1 MYLSINQKKKMS
13 NNKTL
18 TNAIRFREPFAENY
32 TLISETKVKSAYFD
46 MQTTTKT
53 RWAFRVLKVEE
64 NGDAEIELFTIE
76 HLLVKTNN
84 ENLNDIISLN
94 QVFSRMYSEIR
105 VIIDVF
111 GTILKVIN
119 LQQIKD
125 KWEDTKTQ
133 LLKIQEQE
141 PALMALITINDE
153 IFAENNK
160 IRIAIEN
167 NEFFKHYFGKI
178 YGKTLPID
186 RKMIVQKNVLQTA
199 DAEWIYNFD
208 YSPQIGAEHLKDIAV
223 TSNALADT
231 DSSNWKKH
239 AYGHLPDIETKN
251 LRPNLTEEAIYR
263 CNFKTGKLHFAETTI
278 SEIAMPNFIEA
289 SMVYTIESDSY
300 KENSSAIIEN
310 SQNKI
315 FRVLD

>member
-1 MYLSINQKKKMS
+1 MS

-46 MQTTTKT
+46 MQTTTRT
-53 RWAFRVLKVEE
+53 RWVFRVLKVEE

-111 GTILKVIN
+111 GKITRIVN

-125 KWEDTKTQ
+125 KWEDTKKQ
-133 LLKIQEQE
+133 LLKIQQQE
-141 PALMALITINDE
+141 PALQALITINDE
-153 IFAENNK
+153 IFCSNEK
-160 IRIAIEN
+160 IKLAIEN

-208 YSPQIGAEHLKDIAV
+208 YSPQFGAEHLNDIAV
-223 TSNALADT
+223 TSKALADT
-231 DSSNWKKH
+231 DKNEWKKQ
-239 AYGHLPDIETKN
+239 AYGHLPDVETKN

-263 CNFKTGKLHFAETTI
+263 SHFKTGRLHFAKTTI
-278 SEIAMPNFIEA
+278 TEMALPNFIEA

>member
-1 MYLSINQKKKMS
+1 MS

-18 TNAIRFREPFAENY
+18 INAIRFREPFAENY
-32 TLISETKVKSAYFD
+32 TLTTKTKIKAAYFD
-46 MQTTTKT
+46 MQTTTKI
-53 RWAFRVLKVEE
+53 RWAFRVIASEE
-64 NGDAEIELFTIE
+64 NGNADIELFTIE
-76 HLLVKTNN
+76 HLMVETNN

-105 VIIDVF
+105 VVIDVF
-111 GTILKVIN
+111 GKIIRVVN

-125 KWEDTKTQ
+125 KWEDTKKQ
-133 LLKIQEQE
+133 LLKIQQQE
-141 PALMALITINDE
+141 PALQALITINDE
-153 IFAENNK
+153 IFCSNEK
-160 IRIAIEN
+160 IKLSIEN
-167 NEFFKHYFGKI
+167 NEFFKHYFGKV

-208 YSPQIGAEHLKDIAV
+208 YSPQIATEHLKDIAL
-223 TSNALADT
+223 TSKALADT
-231 DSSNWKKH
+231 DKNDWKKQ

-251 LRPNLTEEAIYR
+251 LKPILTEETIYR

-278 SEIAMPNFIEA
+278 TEVALPNFIEA
-289 SMVYTIESDSY
+289 SMNFVLESDSY
-300 KENSSAIIEN
+300 KENSNAIIEN
-310 SQNKI
+310 SQNRI

>member
-1 MYLSINQKKKMS
+1 M
-13 NNKTL
+13 
-18 TNAIRFREPFAENY
+18 PC
-32 TLISETKVKSAYFD
+32 
-46 MQTTTKT
+46 
-53 RWAFRVLKVEE
+53 
-64 NGDAEIELFTIE
+64 
-76 HLLVKTNN
+76 
-84 ENLNDIISLN
+84 
-94 QVFSRMYSEIR
+94 
-105 VIIDVF
+105 
-111 GTILKVIN
+111 TILKVIN

>member
-1 MYLSINQKKKMS
+1 MS

>member
-1 MYLSINQKKKMS
+1 MS

-32 TLISETKVKSAYFD
+32 TLTTKTKIKAAYFD
-46 MQTTTKT
+46 MQTTTKI
-53 RWAFRVLKVEE
+53 RWAFRVIAVEE
-64 NGDAEIELFTIE
+64 NGNADIELFTIE
-76 HLLVKTNN
+76 HLMVETNN
-84 ENLNDIISLN
+84 ENLIDIISLN

-111 GTILKVIN
+111 GKIIRVVN

-153 IFAENNK
+153 IFIDNNK

-167 NEFFKHYFGKI
+167 NEFFKHYFGKV
-178 YGKTLPID
+178 YGKTLPIN

-208 YSPQIGAEHLKDIAV
+208 YSPQFATEHLNDIAV
-223 TSNALADT
+223 TSKALADT
-231 DSSNWKKH
+231 DKNDWKKQ

-251 LRPNLTEEAIYR
+251 LKPKLTEEAIYR

-289 SMVYTIESDSY
+289 SMNFVLESDSY
-300 KENSSAIIEN
+300 KENSSTIIEN
-310 SQNKI
+310 SQNRI

>member
-76 HLLVKTNN
+76 HLMVETNN

-111 GTILKVIN
+111 GKIIRVVN

-141 PALMALITINDE
+141 PALMALITNNDE

>member
-1 MYLSINQKKKMS
+1 MS

-125 KWEDTKTQ
+125 KWQETKTQ
-133 LLKIQEQE
+133 LLKIQQQE
-141 PALMALITINDE
+141 PALMALITINNE

-178 YGKTLPID
+178 YGKTLPIA

>member
-1 MYLSINQKKKMS
+1 MH

-18 TNAIRFREPFAENY
+18 INAIRFRETFAENY
-32 TLISETKVKSAYFD
+32 TLVSETKIKAAYFD

-53 RWAFRVLKVEE
+53 RWAFRVHRVEE

-111 GTILKVIN
+111 GKIIRVIN

-125 KWEDTKTQ
+125 KWEDTKIQ

-153 IFAENNK
+153 IFCSNDK
-160 IRIAIEN
+160 IKLAIEN
-167 NEFFKHYFGKI
+167 NEFFIHYFGKI

-186 RKMIVQKNVLQTA
+186 RKMMVQKNVLQTA
-199 DAEWIYNFD
+199 DAEWVFNFNH
-208 YSPQIGAEHLKDIAV
+208 SPKLDNIHLENIIIEF
-223 TSNALADT
+223 NALAAT
-231 DSSNWKKH
+231 HQNSWKKA
-239 AYGHLPDIETKN
+239 AYGHLPNIDTQN
-251 LRPNLTEEAIYR
+251 LNPKMTQDGVYS

-278 SEIAMPNFIEA
+278 TEVAMPNFIEA
-289 SMVYTIESDSY
+289 SMNFVLESDSY
-300 KENSSAIIEN
+300 KENSATIIQN
-310 SQNKI
+310 SQNRSFI
-315 FRVLD
+315 VLD

>member
-1 MYLSINQKKKMS
+1 MS

-32 TLISETKVKSAYFD
+32 TLTTKTKIKAAYFD
-46 MQTTTKT
+46 MQTTTKI
-53 RWAFRVLKVEE
+53 RLAFRVIAVEE
-64 NGDAEIELFTIE
+64 NGNADIELFTIE
-76 HLLVKTNN
+76 HLMVETNN

-94 QVFSRMYSEIR
+94 QVFSRMYCEIR

-111 GTILKVIN
+111 GKIIRVVN

-125 KWEDTKTQ
+125 KWKDTKKQ

-141 PALMALITINDE
+141 PALLALININDE
-153 IFAENNK
+153 IFIDNNK

-186 RKMIVQKNVLQTA
+186 RKMMVQKNVLQTA

-208 YSPQIGAEHLKDIAV
+208 YSPQIATEHLKDIAV
-223 TSNALADT
+223 TSKAIADT
-231 DSSNWKKH
+231 DKNDWKKQ

-251 LRPNLTEEAIYR
+251 LKPMLTEEAIYR
-263 CNFKTGKLHFAETTI
+263 SHFKTGKLHFAETTI
-278 SEIAMPNFIEA
+278 TEIAMPNFIEA
-289 SMVYTIESDSY
+289 SMNFVLESDSY
-300 KENSSAIIEN
+300 KENSNAIIEN
-310 SQNKI
+310 SQNRI

>member
-1 MYLSINQKKKMS
+1 MS

-32 TLISETKVKSAYFD
+32 TLTTKTKIKAAYFD
-46 MQTTTKT
+46 MQTTTKI
-53 RWAFRVLKVEE
+53 RWAFRVIAVEE
-64 NGDAEIELFTIE
+64 NGNADIELFTIE
-76 HLLVKTNN
+76 HLMVETNN
-84 ENLNDIISLN
+84 ENLIDIISLN

-111 GTILKVIN
+111 GKIIRVVN